1 MNYIFDFDGT
11 IADSMPAF
19 IAVFNKTV
27 RGNRNPITTEEIE
40 VIRGMTIRRAS
51 KELGVKWWNVPK
63 LVLMGMNDFH
73 ALVPSLKTF
82 DGMKETIEEL
92 NKRGDKLYIVTSNT
106 SESVETFLAKHK
118 LEGYFTDISTSAG
131 LFNKSRYIR
140 RLIKRN
146 NLKRRHSI
154 YIGDE
159 VRDIKAARLAG
170 IKITSVTWGFNNE
183 EILRRH
189 LPTYLVSSPR
199 QLLEFKKHKLRLIK
213 PRENS

>member
-1 MNYIFDFDGT
+1 MNFVFDFDGT
-11 IADSMPAF
+11 ISDSMPAF

-27 RGNRNPITTEEIE
+27 RHNKNPITTKEIE
-40 VIRGMTIRRAS
+40 LIRGMTIRRAS

-82 DGMKETIEEL
+82 NGMKETIREL
-92 NKRGDKLYIVTSNT
+92 HKRGDKLFIVTSNT
-106 SESVETFLAKHK
+106 SESVETFLKKHK
-118 LEGYFTDISTSAG
+118 LESYFTDISTSAG

-146 NLKRRHSI
+146 NLKRRHTI

-159 VRDIKAARLAG
+159 VRDIKAARLAT
-170 IKITSVTWGFNNE
+170 IRVASVTWGFNNE

-189 LPTYLVSSPR
+189 LPTYLISEPK
-199 QLLEFKKHKLRLIK
+199 QLLDFKKHKLRLIK